1 MPNTKSSDADLNSI
15 PKTKSPPNAM
25 RGLAFMAF
33 GMFLFSAADTLA
45 KYLTKDFHPVQIMWS
60 RQAGLMAGVIIMIA
74 FRGFTV
80 FRSHH
85 PRLQITRGVAA
96 AGSGTL
102 FIFAVAYVPLADAVA
117 VSFVAPFMVT
127 IMGAIFLSEKVGP
140 RRWTAVTIGF
150 LGTLVVIRPGSD
162 AVHPALF
169 LIVVAAG
176 LFALRQ
182 ILSRALSDDNT
193 TTTVAYTALVS
204 GAILS
209 VVLPFVWKTPEA
221 GSQIM
226 MFAGLATIA
235 AIAEICI
242 IKALEITQAVILAPV
257 HYTLIIWGTMYGYV
271 VFHQLP
277 DIWTWVGAAIISSSG
292 IYTLYREH
300 HLSKQVQ
307 ARDEEN
313 S

>member
-1 MPNTKSSDADLNSI
+1 MSKIKSSDADLNLTSETK
-15 PKTKSPPNAM
+15 PKSSAM

-45 KYLTKDFHPVQIMWS
+45 KYLTKDFHPIQIMWS
-60 RQAGLMAGVIIMIA
+60 RQAGLMAGVIILIA
-74 FRGFTV
+74 FRGFTI
-80 FRSHH
+80 FRSNH
-85 PRLQITRGVAA
+85 PRLQIARGVAA

-127 IMGAIFLSEKVGP
+127 IMGALFLKEKVGP
-140 RRWTAVTIGF
+140 RRLTAVIIGF

-162 AVHPALF
+162 TIHPAVL
-169 LIVVAAG
+169 LVVIAAG
-176 LFALRQ
+176 LFATRQ
-182 ILSRALSDDNT
+182 ILSRALSDDDT

-209 VVLPFVWKTPEA
+209 LVLPFVWKTPET
-221 GSQIM
+221 GNHFMI
-226 MFAGLATIA
+226 FAGLAIIA

-257 HYTLIIWGTMYGYV
+257 HYSLIIWGTMYGYV
-271 VFHQLP
+271 IFNDLP
-277 DIWTWVGAAIISSSG
+277 DIWTWVGAAIIGTSG

-300 HLSKQVQ
+300 HLSKQ
-307 ARDEEN
+307 AMNTDPN
-313 S
+313 T